1 MRFDEN
7 ITLAQIFWFADYLRY
22 LWNSRTRHG
31 THSPYIYSFADE
43 VLYQKG
49 EPHCIDLIELE
60 RSKYL
65 KLSGKLYQN
74 IPQRKHL
81 TLLYRYLNWND
92 TVFSNFLEIGSSLN
106 TIPSLINE
114 VDPSVTGVSISVK
127 EITSVDENTYLPQL
141 ETTKVINHTKKINSH
156 FLKSLDLK
164 ENSIDIIIVNDNLKS
179 IMDIEAMDYLIQL
192 LSAKGLLIVNRLDD
206 FWEQRDSWDV
216 LIRHPRVTA
225 NIDLFKMGMIFV
237 RQEQQKETF
246 TLRY

>member
-22 LWNSRTRHG
+22 LWNSRSRHG
-31 THSPYIYSFADE
+31 THSPFIYSFADE

-49 EPHCIDLIELE
+49 EPLCIDLIELE

-65 KLSGKLYQN
+65 RLTNNTYQQ

-81 TLLYRYLNWND
+81 TLLYRYLHWNG

-106 TIPSLINE
+106 TLPSIIYE
-114 VDPSVTGVSISVK
+114 VDPSVNGISISVK
-127 EITSVDENTYLPQL
+127 EIMTITEDSYLPKL
-141 ETTKVINHTKKINSH
+141 ETVQMLN
-156 FLKSLDLK
+156 KSAPIHCDY
-164 ENSIDIIIVNDNLKS
+164 LKS
-179 IMDIEAMDYLIQL
+179 IGFMEKEIMDIQGMDYLIQL
-192 LSAKGLLIVNRLDD
+192 LSPNGLLILNRLDD
-206 FWEQRDSWDV
+206 FWGQKDAWDL

-225 NIDLFKMGMIFV
+225 NINLFKMGMIFV
-237 RQEQQKETF
+237 RKEQQKETF